1 MRTRRDYSCEIMG
14 IIVLTVLSA
23 LSHFWYILIAI
34 CVVTGL
40 TVTVFL
46 VSRIFLRVGK
56 GLLIHVFFPAPRKGT
71 DPEVNVSV
79 DIARRSRPS
88 LRSPSGLGNHETT
101 CFKPGDSL
109 ARGCRPFTV

>member
-1 MRTRRDYSCEIMG
+1 MRARRDYSCEIMG

-40 TVTVFL
+40 TVAVL
-46 VSRIFLRVGK
+46 LISRIFLRVGK
-56 GLLIHVFFPAPRKGT
+56 GLLTHVLFPAPRRGT

-88 LRSPSGLGNHETT
+88 LPV
-101 CFKPGDSL
+101 
-109 ARGCRPFTV
+109 A